1 MKTENDQ
8 TLDKPKRVQFNE
20 NSTADDDFNTSKQGL
35 TPAPNKI
42 NPAYRVPEER
52 SISAQSVAPPSSI
65 SRPNYEDILRRVS
78 IVIHQHIQKCELR
91 KAMSTPETK
100 ETGMFRQSQMSLFS
114 EEHFVSPEYVYH
126 FVRAPIS
133 RMGFLYGIHK
143 IANVSRMPTL
153 QDIHTFLRDLFVKA
167 LLSAECSIVC
177 LIYVERLMENANVPL
192 VVETWKPVLLCG
204 LLLASKVW
212 QDLSSWN
219 SEFAQIYPSFT
230 LQAINKLEI
239 VYCKELR
246 WNLYISSSTY
256 AKYYFALRS
265 LTEKS
270 DFRRNYNV
278 MLVDAPGA
286 EHVAERSGDVRQQVL
301 DDHTLSRSI

>member
-1 MKTENDQ
+1 MMTQ
-8 TLDKPKRVQFNE
+8 TKVGQKKSVQF
-20 NSTADDDFNTSKQGL
+20 TADVGDDQFNTTKTGL
-35 TPAPNKI
+35 TPSVNRLAPRYKE
-42 NPAYRVPEER
+42 PKQR
-52 SISAQSVAPPSSI
+52 SAQAQCVAPPSTI

-78 IVIHQHIQKCELR
+78 IVIHQHIQKCEIRQSLVTE
-91 KAMSTPETK
+91 ATK
-100 ETGMFRQSQMSLFS
+100 ENGKFHSSQMNKFS
-114 EEHFVSPEYVYH
+114 ESNFMLPDYVYH

-143 IANVSRMPTL
+143 LSDVTSTPSL
-153 QDIHTFLRDLFVKA
+153 QDIHTFMNDLFTKA

-177 LIYVERLMENANVPL
+177 LIYVERLMEVAFVPL
-192 VVETWKPVLLCG
+192 VSSTWRPIVLCG

-219 SEFAQIYPSFT
+219 SEFSQVYPRFT
-230 LQAINKLEI
+230 LQAINKLE
-239 VYCKELR
+239 VLYCKEIK
-246 WNLYISSSTY
+246 WNLYISSSAY

-278 MLVDAPGA
+278 MVVNAPGA
-286 EHVAERSGDVRQQVL
+286 EQIAERSGEVRQQVL
-301 DDHTLSRSI
+301 DANTLSRSL